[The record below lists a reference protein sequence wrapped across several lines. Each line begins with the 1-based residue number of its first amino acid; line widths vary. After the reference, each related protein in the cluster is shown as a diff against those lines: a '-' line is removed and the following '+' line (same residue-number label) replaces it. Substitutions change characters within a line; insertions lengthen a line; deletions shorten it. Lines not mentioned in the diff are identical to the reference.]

1 MWYINIFYYFYGII
15 KSSMNNIHQILESIR
30 LLPKS
35 EQEMLVNRINIEL
48 VNPKDSI
55 AQLIEVRKELQER
68 EKFVCPH
75 CDSEKIIGH
84 GNYKGRKRYKCM
96 DCKKTF
102 NDLTGTSVS
111 WIHKKEEWKSYLNC
125 IASSMTLRES
135 AKQVGI
141 SFRTSFLW
149 RHKIIGAFKDIG
161 CTKFE
166 GIVEG
171 DETFFLFSEKGDKA
185 IEGRDPR
192 KRGGKASKAGINDEH
207 VAVIVSIDRNKEP
220 ILEVACRGRISAKHI
235 DTCIG
240 KWLSE
245 KVSVLCSDSHK
256 SYASFAK
263 SKELKHVQ
271 INASKGQHVKDKV
284 YHIQNINNIHHLL
297 KDWID
302 RFNGVASGYLQN
314 YMNWFRIL
322 RLANGDMNK
331 YLNFALT
338 SKYAFVPV
346 GKIKPQYI
354 IS

>member
-1 MWYINIFYYFYGII
+1 
-15 KSSMNNIHQILESIR
+15 MNNITEILESIR
-30 LLPKS
+30 LLSKV
-35 EQEMLVNRINIEL
+35 EQQMLISRINIEL
-48 VNPKDSI
+48 DGSQDSI
-55 AQLIEVRKELQER
+55 AQLIEVRKELQEK

-75 CDSEKIIGH
+75 CESEKIIGH

-111 WIHKKEEWKSYLNC
+111 WIHKKDEWKSYLNC
-125 IASSMTLRES
+125 IAKSMTLRES
-135 AKQVGI
+135 AKEVGI

-161 CTKFE
+161 CTKLE

-171 DETFFLFSEKGDKA
+171 DETFFLFSEKGDLS
-185 IEGRDPR
+185 IEGRAPR
-192 KRGGKASKAGINDEH
+192 KRGGKATKAGINDEH
-207 VAVIVSIDRNKEP
+207 VAVIVSTDRNKEP
-220 ILEVACRGRISAKHI
+220 ILEVACRGRITAKHI
-235 DTCIG
+235 DTCLG
-240 KWLSE
+240 KWLGE
-245 KVSVLCSDSHK
+245 KVSVLCSDSHR

-263 SKELKHVQ
+263 SRELKHVQ

-302 RFNGVASGYLQN
+302 IFHGVASGYLQN
-314 YMNWFRIL
+314 YLNWFRIL
-322 RLANGDMNK
+322 RLAKGEINK
-331 YLNFALT
+331 YLDFALT
-338 SKYAFVPV
+338 SKCAFIS
-346 GKIKPQYI
+346 GEKIKPQYI

>member
-1 MWYINIFYYFYGII
+1 
-15 KSSMNNIHQILESIR
+15 MNNITQILESIR

-35 EQEMLVNRINIEL
+35 EQEKLLYRINLEL
-48 VNPKDSI
+48 VDSEDSV
-55 AQLIEVRKELQER
+55 AQLIEMRKEHQEK
-68 EKFVCPH
+68 EKFACPQ
-75 CDSEKIIGH
+75 CESDRIIGH
-84 GNYKGRKRYKCM
+84 GNYKGRKRYKCIN
-96 DCKKTF
+96 CKKTF

-111 WIHKKEEWKSYLNC
+111 WIHKKDEWKSYLNC
-125 IASSMTLRES
+125 IANSMTLRES
-135 AKQVGI
+135 AKQVGV

-161 CTKFE
+161 CTKLE

-171 DETFFLFSEKGDKA
+171 DETFFLFSEKGDRT
-185 IEGRDPR
+185 IQGRKPR
-192 KRGGKASKAGINDEH
+192 KRGGKATKAGINDEH
-207 VAVIVSIDRNKEP
+207 VAVIVSTDRNKEP
-220 ILEVACRGRISAKHI
+220 ILEVACRGRITAKHI
-235 DTCIG
+235 DTCLG

-245 KVSVLCSDSHK
+245 KASVLCSDSHR

-263 SKELKHVQ
+263 TKELKHVQ

-297 KDWID
+297 KDWIE

-322 RLANGDMNK
+322 RLAKSDMNK
-331 YLNFALT
+331 YLNFVLA

-346 GKIKPQYI
+346 RKIKPQYI

>member
-1 MWYINIFYYFYGII
+1 
-15 KSSMNNIHQILESIR
+15 MNNITQILESIR

-35 EQEMLVNRINIEL
+35 EQEMLISRINMEL
-48 VNPKDSI
+48 VNSEDSV
-55 AQLIEVRKELQER
+55 AQLIEVRKELQEK
-68 EKFVCPH
+68 EKFACPH
-75 CDSEKIIGH
+75 CESDKIIGH

-96 DCKKTF
+96 NCKKTF

-111 WIHKKEEWKSYLNC
+111 WIHKKDEWNSYLNC
-125 IASSMTLRES
+125 IANSMTLRES
-135 AKQVGI
+135 AEQVGV
-141 SFRTSFLW
+141 SFRTSFIW

-161 CTKFE
+161 CTKLE

-185 IEGRDPR
+185 IEGREPR
-192 KRGGKASKAGINDEH
+192 KRGGKATKAGINDEH
-207 VAVIVSIDRNKEP
+207 VAVIVSTDRNKEP
-220 ILEVACRGRISAKHI
+220 ILEVACRGRITAKHI
-235 DTCIG
+235 DTCLG

-245 KVSVLCSDSHK
+245 KASVLCSDSHR

-297 KDWID
+297 KDWIE

-322 RLANGDMNK
+322 RLAKSDINK
-331 YLNFALT
+331 YLNFALA
-338 SKYAFVPV
+338 SKYAFVPAR
-346 GKIKPQYI
+346 KIKPQYI

>member
-1 MWYINIFYYFYGII
+1 MKDI
-15 KSSMNNIHQILESIR
+15 SQILESII
-30 LLPKS
+30 LLPKA
-35 EQEMLVNRINIEL
+35 EQEMLIGRINMEL
-48 VNPKDSI
+48 VDSKDSI
-55 AQLIEVRKELQER
+55 VQLIEVRKELQEK
-68 EKFVCPH
+68 EKFVCLH
-75 CDSEKIIGH
+75 CESEKVIGH
-84 GNYKGRKRYKCM
+84 GNYKGRKRYRCM

-111 WIHKKEEWKSYLNC
+111 WIHKKDEWKSYLKC

-171 DETFFLFSEKGDKA
+171 DETFFLFSEKGNKS
-185 IEGRDPR
+185 IEGRAPR

-207 VAVIVSIDRNKEP
+207 VAVIVSTDRNKNP
-220 ILEVACRGRISAKHI
+220 ILEVACRGRISAQNI

-297 KDWID
+297 KDWLD
-302 RFNGVASGYLQN
+302 KFNGVASGYLQN
-314 YMNWFRIL
+314 YLNWFRIL
-322 RLANGDMNK
+322 RSANTDLNK
-331 YLNFALT
+331 YLNYALT
-338 SKYAFVPV
+338 SKNAFVSV
-346 GKIKPQYI
+346 KNIKQQYI